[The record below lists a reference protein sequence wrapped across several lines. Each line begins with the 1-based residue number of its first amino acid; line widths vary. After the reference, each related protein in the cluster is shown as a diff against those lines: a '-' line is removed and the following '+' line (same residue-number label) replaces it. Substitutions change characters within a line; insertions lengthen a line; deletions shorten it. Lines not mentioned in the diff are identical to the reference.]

1 MHNRINNVNIK
12 SLLNLTADINI
23 KSTNIK
29 ESFYWD
35 IERLDVEECSLREP
49 ENQQVPTKIPIFYDI
64 HNYKRRQQTSP
75 FRASIQICSL
85 SCKLSYANFVVDKIK
100 IFTVMNP
107 CDELYKFIQPYF
119 LGYSR

>member
-1 MHNRINNVNIK
+1 MLNRINNVNIK

-49 ENQQVPTKIPIFYDI
+49 EN
-64 HNYKRRQQTSP
+64 
-75 FRASIQICSL
+75 
-85 SCKLSYANFVVDKIK
+85 
-100 IFTVMNP
+100 
-107 CDELYKFIQPYF
+107 
-119 LGYSR
+119 